1 MARPRKHAPKFT
13 ADEAEAFFDRVRASR
28 DRAERLR
35 ETAELIR
42 QHLGDPC
49 GMRYDNTGGGH
60 VSGPKTDPFVSSI
73 ARCEAAEQRALAA
86 AQAAEELIAEA
97 YEICVRVLERP
108 DMRDTVAIQ
117 CVIDYYVEH
126 RSLKSI
132 STELGIGVAGV
143 SRAKARGLLYIEYA
157 HFKRAA

>member
-1 MARPRKHAPKFT
+1 MARPRKHQPKFT

-49 GMRYDNTGGGH
+49 GMRYDGIGSGPT
-60 VSGPKTDPFVSSI
+60 GPKTDPFVQSI
-73 ARCEAAEQRALAA
+73 ARCEAAEARALAA

-108 DMRDTVAIQ
+108 DMRDTIAIQ

-143 SRAKARGLLYIEYA
+143 SRAKARGLLYLEYA